1 MQDILE
7 KMALCKYIDTHAH
20 VYDVAFGGDEEAVI
34 ERALAAGVGLILQAD
49 IDSSERVRMIDLAA
63 KYPLVLRNMA
73 GLYPGSVNEN
83 WEQEVAAVEK
93 YAVEGNVVAIGEIGL
108 DYHYSKDT
116 AELQKRAFKA
126 QLQLADKLGL
136 PVNIHERDATDDF
149 FAVMDECKGLS
160 IRGNLHAFSGSKETF
175 ARLQKYGDWM
185 VGIGGVCTFKKAGIA
200 ETLKYIPLDRI
211 VLETD
216 APYLTPVPFRGQ
228 RNESSYIPLIA
239 AKIAEIKGIDVEA
252 VAEATTNNARAM
264 FNLDVK

>member
-7 KMALCKYIDTHAH
+7 KMALCRYIDTHAH
-20 VYDVAFGGDEEAVI
+20 ISDVAFGGDEEAVI
-34 ERALAAGVGLILQAD
+34 ERALEAGVGLILQAD
-49 IDSSERVRMIDLAA
+49 IDSSERGRMIDLAA
-63 KYPLVLRNMA
+63 KYPSVLRNMA

>member
-1 MQDILE
+1 
-7 KMALCKYIDTHAH
+7 MALCKYIDTHAH
-20 VYDVAFGGDEEAVI
+20 INDVAFGGDEEAVI

-63 KYPLVLRNMA
+63 KYPSVLRNMA

-116 AELQKRAFKA
+116 AELQKRAFKS

-175 ARLQKYGDWM
+175 SRLQKYGDWM

-239 AKIAEIKGIDVEA
+239 AKIAEIKGIDVEV